1 MDELKRK
8 FQTDHDM
15 EINFELPSGHSNRF
29 QKRIQEME
37 KRKTIK
43 IFSLTSAGIAA
54 SILIGLLIF
63 NRSENKLSDE
73 DPKLGDISYEM
84 SRLEDYYVQR
94 IGEAVLP
101 EPGNDPILLKQVED
115 IERLDKEYATLR
127 KALHQ
132 NFGNQR
138 VIDAMIHN
146 YKMRIL
152 IMEQMQR
159 QFEFNQQRSNPQ
171 NNVSNI

>member
-1 MDELKRK
+1 MDELKSK
-8 FQTDHDM
+8 FQTDQHI
-15 EINFELPSGHSNRF
+15 EINYELPSGHSNRF

-43 IFSLTSAGIAA
+43 IFSLTSVGIAA

-63 NRSENKLSDE
+63 NRSENKLTTE

-84 SRLEDYYVQR
+84 SRLEDYYIER

-101 EPGNDPILLKQVED
+101 EPGNDPILQKQMED
-115 IERLDKEYATLR
+115 FDRLDREYATLR
-127 KALHQ
+127 KALNQ
-132 NFGNQR
+132 NYGNQR

-152 IMEQMQR
+152 ILEQMQR
-159 QFEFNQQRSNPQ
+159 QFEFKQQRSNPQ